1 MTEKVAGSLPK
12 SGISKTAGD
21 SDAHINEAS
30 SSSSSSSLSSSSSAT
45 KPGGRKSKDSAARTD
60 AAEVEVPPN
69 ELSRGDGPSQGIS
82 STSASASA
90 GTQNGETASD
100 NASLSSD
107 DATPIANGS
116 AADLDWAQPDHDH
129 HFGDGDSALGDDS
142 ASSTQSLSSSV
153 LQYRMIHGRRY
164 HSLRGDSNI
173 EYWQPNDEQQNLH
186 SEYTHH
192 ANLLLLDG
200 KLFLAPIPENVQ
212 NVLDVGTGIGQWAI
226 DFGDAYPHAEV
237 RGVDLSPIQPAWI
250 PPNVLFEIDDITQE
264 WTYQPNYFDFIYLRS
279 LQGCV
284 KDWDAFFREAYK
296 CCKPGGWVETFHS
309 DLKAQSD
316 DGSVRP
322 GMALL
327 AMYDHLVDA
336 GRRMGRPMDLLSQQ
350 TMMRSMRAAGFVDL
364 RETNLKKPLTGS
376 FGDRHMRE
384 VGGFQHAACMEGI
397 EGFVLYPLGQ
407 VLGWPLIQIQLLLAR
422 VRTELA
428 SQKVHPWTRV
438 QIVYAR
444 KPE

>member
-12 SGISKTAGD
+12 NGHSRIERD
-21 SDAHINEAS
+21 SDAHIIEAS
-30 SSSSSSSLSSSSSAT
+30 SSADG
-45 KPGGRKSKDSAARTD
+45 PVAYESKDSVSRTD
-60 AAEVEVPPN
+60 GEEVEVPGSG
-69 ELSRGDGPSQGIS
+69 LSRADGPGQGYPS
-82 STSASASA
+82 PGASG
-90 GTQNGETASD
+90 GTLDGEAASD

-116 AADLDWAQPDHDH
+116 VADLDWAQPDHDRN
-129 HFGDGDSALGDDS
+129 FDDADSALGDDS

-153 LQYRMIHGRRY
+153 LQKYRIINGRRY
-164 HSLRGDSNI
+164 HSIRGDSNT

-186 SEYTHH
+186 AEYAHH
-192 ANLLLLDG
+192 ANLLLLNG
-200 KLFLAPIPENVQ
+200 KLFLAPIPANVQ

-226 DFGDAYPHAEV
+226 DFGDAYPNAQV

-264 WTYQPNYFDFIYLRS
+264 WTYQPDHFDFIYLRS
-279 LQGCV
+279 LEGCV

-309 DLKAQSD
+309 DLRAHSD

-322 GMALL
+322 GMAIV
-327 AMYDHLVDA
+327 AMYDYLVDA

-350 TMMRSMRAAGFVDL
+350 TIMRSMRAAGFVDL
-364 RETNLKKPLTGS
+364 QETNLKKPLTGS
-376 FGDRHMRE
+376 FGDRKTRE
-384 VGGFQHAACMEGI
+384 IGGFQHAACMEGI

-407 VLGWPLIQIQLLLAR
+407 ILGWPLIQIQLLLAR
-422 VRTELA
+422 IRTELA

-438 QIVYAR
+438 QIIQAR